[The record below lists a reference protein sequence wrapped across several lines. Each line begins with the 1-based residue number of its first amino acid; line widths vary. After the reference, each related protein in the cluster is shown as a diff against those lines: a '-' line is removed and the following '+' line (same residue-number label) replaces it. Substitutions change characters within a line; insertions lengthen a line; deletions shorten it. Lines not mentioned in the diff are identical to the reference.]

1 MAKTK
6 SNKGKA
12 KVVATEG
19 PSEEAEEEIVLLEHA
34 PGRGQDVPAMIK
46 DPPLESV
53 MKAKDLVTQWE
64 WHGSQA
70 VWKMTCLIEM
80 EKYKSDMWPLSKDN
94 TVYMG
99 QVVPRCAASLRLR
112 ALFLVEWCGHL
123 RRGWML

>member
-6 SNKGKA
+6 SNKGKGKA
-12 KVVATEG
+12 IATAQA
-19 PSEEAEEEIVLLEHA
+19 PAEEEEEIVLLEQA
-34 PGRGQDVPAMIK
+34 PERGQDVPAMVK
-46 DPPLESV
+46 DPPLDSV

-80 EKYKSDMWPLSKDN
+80 EKKKSLMKPLSQEHI
-94 TVYMG
+94 VYMG
-99 QVVPRCAASLRLR
+99 QVVSRRAASLRLR

>member
-1 MAKTK
+1 MAKPK
-6 SNKGKA
+6 GNKGKGKA
-12 KVVATEG
+12 VATAEPSGEG
-19 PSEEAEEEIVLLEHA
+19 GEVVVLLEHA
-34 PGRGQDVPAMIK
+34 PERGQDVPAMIK
-46 DPPLESV
+46 DPPLDSV
-53 MKAKDLVTQWE
+53 MKAKGLVTQWE

-70 VWKMTCLIEM
+70 FWKMTGLIEM
-80 EKYKSDMWPLSKDN
+80 EKKKSLMWPLSKDN

>member
-1 MAKTK
+1 M
-6 SNKGKA
+6 
-12 KVVATEG
+12 
-19 PSEEAEEEIVLLEHA
+19 IVHLEQA
-34 PGRGQDVPAMIK
+34 PERGQDVPAMVK
-46 DPPLESV
+46 DPPLDSV
-53 MKAKDLVTQWE
+53 MKAKGLVAQWG

-80 EKYKSDMWPLSKDN
+80 EKKKSLMWPLSKDN

-99 QVVPRCAASLRLR
+99 QVVPRCAAFLRLR

>member
-6 SNKGKA
+6 SNKGKGKA
-12 KVVATEG
+12 VATEG
-19 PSEEAEEEIVLLEHA
+19 PPGEEEEVIVHLEHA
-34 PGRGQDVPAMIK
+34 PERGQDVPAMIK
-46 DPPLESV
+46 DPPLDSV
-53 MKAKDLVTQWE
+53 MKAKDLVTAWQL
-64 WHGSQA
+64 HGSQA